1 MASSENKRELILT
14 RSPGRLMVSLSLPA
28 IVGMV
33 VIGLYTFV
41 DAIYAGQ
48 LIGVDAMGAVSIAYP
63 FTFINSG
70 LAAMIGMGS
79 ASVLSR
85 AIGARDQKSIDQVM
99 GNLVVMNLVLSLAV
113 TVVGVAF
120 ARPLLALTGA
130 EGAMLDLGECYL
142 RIIFLGSLFVNFAQS
157 SNMIMRGE
165 GELARAMGIMAGGA
179 ILNMVLAPVFILA
192 LRDQGLGLEGA
203 ACATV
208 LSQAVLA
215 GVMLWWFVKRE
226 KTARIVR
233 VAVSPAI
240 LPEVLKVGASAMLMQ
255 VLVLVQQAI
264 AYRAAAAWGGAEWQV
279 LLGAALRIQA
289 FAFIPLWGMSNG
301 LQPAAGTNYGAGLYG
316 RVRKLT
322 IVFCLGS
329 MALALLFWVP
339 AMLAPEATLS
349 LLVSDPAV
357 AAMGADDFRVF
368 FSTYLV
374 AGPMV
379 MGITLLQAL
388 GQGGKAAILTF
399 ARPVALFVPLVLILP
414 NVAGLGIHGVWA
426 ASALS
431 DGVMIVVAAF
441 MVASVIRNL
450 GKDEGSAADRV
461 TMEEEAAR
469 A

>member
-48 LIGVDAMGAVSIAYP
+48 LIGIDAMGAVSIAYP